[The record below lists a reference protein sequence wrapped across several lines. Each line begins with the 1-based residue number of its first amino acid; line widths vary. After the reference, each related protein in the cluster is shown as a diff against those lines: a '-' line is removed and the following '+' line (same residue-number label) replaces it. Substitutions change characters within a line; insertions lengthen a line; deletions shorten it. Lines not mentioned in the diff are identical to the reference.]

1 MSSKIDGKGAEPR
14 MIEVNLDLTRPVFSL
29 ILLGLLAAVVIAYLA
44 WGAQAVDAS
53 SPSAATYAGM
63 RKYYLTTSAHGGA
76 GPTAACASG
85 YHMASL
91 WEILDTTQLEYN
103 TSLGFTMGDTGS
115 GPPTY
120 VYGWIRTGYFSSTS
134 STPGQGNCAC
144 WTNGMTGSGTI
155 AQLPSSWSSTYVDLH
170 VWDVATDGCGTT
182 VHHVWCV
189 EN

>member
-1 MSSKIDGKGAEPR
+1 MNSKIDGKDAECR

-53 SPSAATYAGM
+53 SPSAPTFGGL
-63 RKYYLTTSAHGGA
+63 RKYYLTNGTYGGA
-76 GPTAACASG
+76 NTKTACASG

-103 TSLGFTMGDTGS
+103 TSLGFVMGDTGS

-120 VYGWIRTGYFSSTS
+120 VFGWIRTGNYSYSS
-134 STPGQGNCAC
+134 STPGLGNCNA
-144 WTNGMTGSGTI
+144 WTVTTGMGTI
-155 AQLPSSWSSTYVDLH
+155 AQLPNSWYSTNVDLH
-170 VWDVATDGCGTT
+170 VWDVATDGCGTS

-189 EN
+189 ED